1 MKRVLV
7 AAAMAVGILVA
18 SPASAGAWF
27 TYCDWDPLVLVVT
40 PGGNVVP
47 VYDSVWTAS
56 PLDLGLPLESYT
68 TQRVY
73 DADGNPLTAV
83 DMTISVPAGLLFQYQ
98 TTDEVTT
105 GLLGS
110 GTVLARKNGTS
121 GAPVHLKFILSQP

>member
-7 AAAMAVGILVA
+7 AAAMAAGIMVA
-18 SPASAGAWF
+18 SPASAGAWVN
-27 TYCDWDPLVLVVT
+27 YCDWDPLVLILT

-56 PLDLGLPLESYT
+56 PLDLGLPVESYT
-68 TQRVY
+68 VQRVY
-73 DADGNPLTAV
+73 DANGNPQTAV
-83 DMTISVPAGLLFQYQ
+83 DMTISVPTGLPFQYQ

-110 GTVLARKNGTS
+110 GTLLARKNGTS
-121 GAPVHLKFILSQP
+121 GVPVHLKFVLSQP